1 MMTPAAFVTC
11 TYLGRTMGVC
21 WMEIESIHT
30 PAFVH
35 RMAGMSATDGKAGK
49 GRLDREADRGTGKGK
64 GH

>member
-1 MMTPAAFVTC
+1 
-11 TYLGRTMGVC
+11 MGVC
-21 WMEIESIHT
+21 WMEIASNM